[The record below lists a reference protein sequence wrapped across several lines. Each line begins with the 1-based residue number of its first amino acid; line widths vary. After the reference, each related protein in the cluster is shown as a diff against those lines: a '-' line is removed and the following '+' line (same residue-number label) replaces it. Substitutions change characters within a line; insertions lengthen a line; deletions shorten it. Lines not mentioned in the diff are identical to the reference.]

1 MLQMAGVADRQRNHL
16 QSHEQSHQRRHLRIP
31 SRSHLR
37 SHNNGDCVT
46 TCPSGYTGIGS
57 GETWRTCEA
66 CGNSCDQCSSSS
78 TCTQC
83 SEFHVPRQQRRLH
96 VNMPKCSCQYRF
108 RGNRTHLRGLK
119 DGCGQCTDSDT
130 CMQCLNSMYLKP
142 DSDYGTRCP
151 SGYTGTGSGITG
163 LIC

>member
-1 MLQMAGVADRQRNHL
+1 MHLPRHSHTVSELHVSQQQRCLRKPCPSGHTSIGSGVTGRTCEECETNCGQCTSSDTCTQCSNSMYL
-16 QSHEQSHQRRHLRIP
+16 N
-31 SRSHLR
+31 
-37 SHNNGDCVT
+37 NNGDCVT

-66 CGNSCDQCSSSS
+66 CGTSCDQCSSSS

-119 DGCGQCTDSDT
+119 DGCG
-130 CMQCLNSMYLKP
+130 
-142 DSDYGTRCP
+142 
-151 SGYTGTGSGITG
+151 
-163 LIC
+163 